1 MPEIVGLAE
10 TIRKNIG
17 TLQISADEAEKVID
31 ELFAHMTDEDKA
43 KLKRIELWQ
52 H

>member
-1 MPEIVGLAE
+1 MAQIVGLSK
-10 TIRKNIG
+10 TIRDNLG